1 MNKKLL
7 LVDDD
12 IEIVTLLKELLELE
26 GFIIEIANYVK
37 EDLDKINNKID
48 LVLLDVMMPGD
59 NGFSALTEIRRRYT
73 VPVILLTAK
82 DNDLDKIIGLELGA
96 DDYIIKPFNDREL
109 IARIRATLRRKLWDS
124 STELSENSL
133 LKYEVDGLEINV
145 RWQVVYYNQKQIELT
160 GTEFQILL
168 KLLEQKG
175 NIMSREVLS
184 KSVLGKEFLP
194 FARSIDVH
202 VSNLRKKLPPRPQGL
217 PWIKTLRSRGYQFVM
232 DAEQDT

>member
-26 GFIIEIANYVK
+26 GFIIEIAHSGK
-37 EDLDKINNKID
+37 EALDKINNTID

-73 VPVILLTAK
+73 IPVILLTAK

-145 RWQVVYYNQKQIELT
+145 RWQVV
-160 GTEFQILL
+160 
-168 KLLEQKG
+168 
-175 NIMSREVLS
+175 
-184 KSVLGKEFLP
+184 
-194 FARSIDVH
+194 
-202 VSNLRKKLPPRPQGL
+202 
-217 PWIKTLRSRGYQFVM
+217 
-232 DAEQDT
+232 

>member
-26 GFIIEIANYVK
+26 GFIIEIAHSGK
-37 EDLDKINNKID
+37 EALDKINNTID

-202 VSNLRKKLPPRPQGL
+202 VLLPIRLFLLILTNKLHHQKRL
-217 PWIKTLRSRGYQFVM
+217 FL
-232 DAEQDT
+232 AERQ